1 MKNDVVKKT
10 GLDELG
16 KKVNAVQTADTSN
29 NTKNNEIE
37 KRKTD
42 HNHINKYITT

>member
-16 KKVNAVQTADTSN
+16 KKVNAVQTTDTSN

-37 KRKTD
+37 KGKTD
-42 HNHINKYITT
+42 HDHINKYITT

>member
-16 KKVNAVQTADTSN
+16 KKINAAQTTDTSN
-29 NTKNNEIE
+29 NSKNNEID

-42 HNHINKYITT
+42 HDHINKYITT